1 MLEKEF
7 FHSSGFSPDR
17 NQKKAIVHK
26 DGPLLV
32 LAGPGS
38 GKTTVLT
45 QRILYL
51 TSVHQIPEE
60 CILVL
65 TFTKKA
71 ASEMETRYLD
81 LKGSV
86 SSRVTFGTF
95 HSVFYRILRENSEF
109 GRYRLILEDEIMT
122 DAAAVLKE
130 TCGEAVSAR
139 AFAESVCSGISAMK
153 NGVKIKDPLVLS
165 VYPVLKK
172 KHLEEKRL
180 DFDDMLLYT
189 FRLLIDSPQL
199 LARLRK
205 QYRYILVDEFQDINR
220 TQYEVLRLLAEPAGN
235 IFAVGDDDQSI
246 YGFRGSDPS
255 FMKRFLTDFGKTE
268 KILLSVNYRSVS
280 AVVRASLSL
289 IRHNRKRFR
298 KRLHA
303 SAPYGTKPVIR
314 CFSSVREEADYIKQ
328 TTVRSFDR
336 LIASG
341 TGTPSAAVL
350 GRTNSVLESVK
361 KELDPEFCKKLSFL
375 TFHSSKGL
383 EFDLVFIAGANEEI
397 TPGKR
402 NLNGNGLEEERRCF
416 YVAVT
421 RAKHF
426 LHILYTSQLYNKSVK
441 VTRFVNEIRTSPG
454 AFSWMIK

>member
-1 MLEKEF
+1 MINKEF
-7 FHSSGFSPDR
+7 FHSSGLFPDR

-51 TSVHQIPEE
+51 TSVYKVPEE

-71 ASEMETRYLD
+71 ASEMETRYLAR
-81 LKGSV
+81 KGSAT
-86 SSRVTFGTF
+86 SRVTFGTF

-109 GRYRLILEDEIMT
+109 GKYRLIQEDEMIRDT
-122 DAAAVLKE
+122 LSVLKKHYGTAFSGE
-130 TCGEAVSAR
+130 SAAENVCG
-139 AFAESVCSGISAMK
+139 GISAMK
-153 NGVKIKDPLVLS
+153 NGVKITDPLVLT

-172 KHLEEKRL
+172 KYLEERKL

-205 QYRYILVDEFQDINR
+205 QYRYLLVDEFQDINR
-220 TQYEVLRLLAEPAGN
+220 TQYEVLRLLAGPACN

-255 FMKRFLTDFGKTE
+255 FMKRFLKDFRKPE
-268 KILLSVNYRSVS
+268 KILLPVNYRSAS
-280 AVVRASLSL
+280 AIVKASLSL
-289 IRHNRKRFR
+289 IGHNRKRFR
-298 KRLHA
+298 KRLRS
-303 SAPYGTKPVIR
+303 SAKHGPKPEIR
-314 CFSSVREEADYIKQ
+314 SFPSVREEADYIKQ
-328 TTVRSFDR
+328 TAARLSDVLRS
-336 LIASG
+336 SG
-341 TGTPSAAVL
+341 ICAPRAAVL
-350 GRTNSVLESVK
+350 GRTNRVLESVK
-361 KELDPEFCKKLSFL
+361 KELGPDLRTQLSFL
-375 TFHSSKGL
+375 TFHASKGL

-402 NLNGNGLEEERRCF
+402 NMSGNGLEEERRCF

-426 LHILYTSQLYNKSVK
+426 LHILYTSQLYNKPVK
-441 VTRFVNEIRTSPG
+441 ETRFINEIRTSPG
-454 AFSWMIK
+454 EFSWTIK